1 MRRTGAA
8 LRLAA
13 LLAAA
18 LLPAALLPGCAERE
32 PAADAAEAP
41 PEQTAEEGDSS
52 GSEAALDT
60 ETAPEAPAEEAIAPH
75 QVYPRGAR
83 VLPHDY
89 AIGPLQDLL
98 AAAEAEQEVTA
109 ALLPF
114 LRALAEGRVDAATVA
129 PDRLRS
135 LRRSLQ
141 YHLDAGAVPR
151 AARIGAVTLAQGA
164 GEAHAAV
171 RLFGEPGRVAGEVY
185 LEAGADGWLVVD
197 VQLDLPRLAQ
207 PYSPREREFVPRS
220 DRPLLTR

>member
-8 LRLAA
+8 LPLTA

-18 LLPAALLPGCAERE
+18 LLAAALLPGCAERE
-32 PAADAAEAP
+32 PAADAAEAA
-41 PEQTAEEGDSS
+41 EQTAEDGDSS
-52 GSEAALDT
+52 STEAALDT
-60 ETAPEAPAEEAIAPH
+60 ETASEAPAEEAIAPH

-164 GEAHAAV
+164 GEAHATV

-185 LEAGADGWLVVD
+185 LEAGAGGWLVVD

-220 DRPLLTR
+220 DRPLLIR

>member
-32 PAADAAEAP
+32 PAADAEAP
-41 PEQTAEEGDSS
+41 PEQSAEEGDSS
-52 GSEAALDT
+52 STEAALNT
-60 ETAPEAPAEEAIAPH
+60 ETAPEAPAEETIAPH

-164 GEAHAAV
+164 SEAHAAV

-185 LEAGADGWLVVD
+185 LEAGAGGWLVVD

-220 DRPLLTR
+220 DRPLLIR

>member
-8 LRLAA
+8 LLLAAAPLAAA

-18 LLPAALLPGCAERE
+18 LLSGCAERE
-32 PAADAAEAP
+32 PAADTEAP
-41 PEQTAEEGDSS
+41 PEQSTEDGDSS
-52 GSEAALDT
+52 STEEALDT
-60 ETAPEAPAEEAIAPH
+60 ETASEAPAEEAIAPH

-98 AAAEAEQEVTA
+98 AAAEAEQAVTA

-129 PDRLRS
+129 PDRLPS

-151 AARIGAVTLAQGA
+151 AARIGAVTLAE

-185 LEAGADGWLVVD
+185 LEAGAGGWLVVD

-220 DRPLLTR
+220 DRPLLIR